1 MSNELRNFLALS
13 YDELEQLN
21 LKAKEQRQK
30 RVAVHKIQ
38 EERIKYLTDE
48 KRIKAVTVL
57 FSDLEGRLHMLD
69 YDKKFL
75 VKSWD
80 NLTFD
85 GSSIRGFT
93 AQRESDLRLAMDWA
107 SFYWAP
113 ADVFGSGKVLVFGEV
128 IDKDGSPY
136 SADIRGR
143 LKGFAGEMYK
153 NEEYTLNAANEIE
166 GFLFQGSDAERRYN
180 ETGKF
185 EYVNTGGY
193 YHSLPGDPLRTFID
207 TTAEVQR
214 AMGFQNEKDH
224 PEVAPSQFEINYGYG
239 EVVQAADQIQLYKL
253 ICRQVA
259 TRMGLTACF
268 LPKPVVGVNGNGM
281 HTNVSISKGG
291 KNIYWDPKGE
301 EKLSKFGWA
310 FVDRILTHGNDIC
323 LLLNASVNAYRR
335 LDPHFE
341 APNQL
346 KASPVDRGSMIRIPI
361 GNERSMRVE
370 VRSVAPD
377 ANPYLVMYSIFRTG
391 IEGETAKIKN
401 LRQAE
406 RYLPDNVYLAL
417 DNFRKADWTTK
428 LLGEDVKAR
437 YGALK
442 QAAADRCA
450 RHSARLSK
458 CRKCSTTTRSTIN
471 SCGICFRQI
480 PQGSGEWGGSPVTK
494 STRFSLVHSSHSRRR
509 AHALNRS
516 GRLRHSWP
524 LLRPMPR
531 RFLPYW
537 LRPSM
542 LLRCAQRCNRRTS
555 PSPQQ
560 RARSTAASSHRA
572 FRSWSWRRS
581 AFGSHGPYPG

>member
-1 MSNELRNFLALS
+1 MPNELRNFLTHS
-13 YDELEQLN
+13 YDELEEMN
-21 LKAKEQRQK
+21 LKAKEQRQH
-30 RVAVHKIQ
+30 RVAPHKIQ

-75 VKSWD
+75 IKSWD

-93 AQRESDLRLAMDWA
+93 AQRESDLRLAMDWGA
-107 SFYWAP
+107 FYWGP
-113 ADVFGSGKVLVFGEV
+113 SDIFGAGKVLVFGEV

-136 SADIRGR
+136 SADIRGV
-143 LKGFAGEMYK
+143 LKGYA
-153 NEEYTLNAANEIE
+153 NELNKTDGYTLNAANEIE
-166 GFLFQGSDAERRYN
+166 GFLFNGADAEARYH
-180 ETGKF
+180 ETSKF

-239 EVVQAADQIQLYKL
+239 EVVSAADQIQLYKL

-259 TRMGLTACF
+259 TGMGMTASF

-310 FVDRILTHGNDIC
+310 FVDRILTHVNDIC

-346 KASPVDRGSMIRIPI
+346 KASPVDRGAMIRIPI
-361 GNERSMRVE
+361 GNEKSSRVE
-370 VRSVAPD
+370 VRAVAPD

-391 IEGETAKIKN
+391 LDGDTAKIKN

-406 RYLPDNVYLAL
+406 RYLPDNIYAAI
-417 DNFRKADWTTK
+417 DHFRKADWATK
-428 LLGEDVKAR
+428 LLGVDVKE
-437 YGALK
+437 
-442 QAAADRCA
+442 AAADRC
-450 RHSARLSK
+450 S
-458 CRKCSTTTRSTIN
+458 
-471 SCGICFRQI
+471 RQLGTFVKV
-480 PQGSGEWGGSPVTK
+480 PEVQYHHEVY
-494 STRFSLVHSSHSRRR
+494 
-509 AHALNRS
+509 NQ
-516 GRLRHSWP
+516 
-524 LLRPMPR
+524 
-531 RFLPYW
+531 FLW
-537 LRPSM
+537 NM
-542 LLRCAQRCNRRTS
+542 
-555 PSPQQ
+555 
-560 RARSTAASSHRA
+560 
-572 FRSWSWRRS
+572 F
-581 AFGSHGPYPG
+581 